1 MSIKPWREIAI
12 PHQDVLEGTFQQS
25 EFAADLS
32 RVHQG
37 TASPEYGDPR
47 LFYSRTYITE
57 GMRLLLD
64 SVIKRLSGRGGD
76 PVIQLQTAFGGGK
89 THTMLA
95 VYHLASGKVPVSE
108 LQGLGPIVDAAG
120 VIEVPMAR
128 VVVLDGNELSPN
140 QPRNH
145 NGVLINTMW
154 GELAWQ
160 LGQAEAYNIVKEA
173 DVSGT
178 SPGKGVLAEL
188 LGRYSPCVIL
198 IDELVAYLRQFEEG
212 RTYAGG
218 TFDSNL
224 SFIQALTEAL
234 KAVPNAMMLASLP
247 ESHAE
252 LGGIRGQQALD
263 ALEKYFGR
271 VQALWKPVATEEAF
285 EIVRRRLFTT
295 ITDVRAVEEVC
306 RAYAEMYVQN
316 SADFPS
322 ETQESRYFDRL
333 KQSYPIHP
341 EVFDRLYEDWSSL
354 DKFQRTRG
362 VLKLMAK
369 VIHQL
374 WTEGNASPM
383 IQAGDLPLYNHDVRN
398 EMVYYLPQGWDPV
411 LERDVD
417 GQRADTVYIDRDS
430 RFGAYQ
436 AARRVAR
443 TIFLG
448 SAPSVTVQSQR
459 GVDQTRILLGCV
471 QPGQT
476 ISVYKDVLRRMSDRL
491 HYLNNVNNRYYYDTR
506 PNLRR
511 EMEERKHRFTDTDS
525 EIRTRLGK
533 LLKTS
538 REFSGVHIFTPSA
551 DVPDDEELRLVVLP
565 TNAAYSRSKH
575 NQAEVYAREILTKRG
590 MQPRNYQNRLIFL
603 AADYEAMQR
612 LRDSVRSLLAWQSIL
627 SDIKEMRLN
636 LDLVQQ
642 KQAKEQFDRTQE
654 IVTRILRETY
664 KWLLVP
670 YQEARKGQGVTDVA
684 WETIS
689 IQPNANDVMA
699 EIVHKLKE
707 NELLI
712 STWSPIHLSTMLKT
726 WFWKEDIPEVSALDV
741 WKKTCQ
747 YLYLPRLSNQE
758 VYRQAIEVGLR
769 SRDFFGVAYG
779 RNGEQY
785 QGFVLGQS
793 TSVIIDNSTLLIHP
807 NIAQGYYEA
816 QKQANTETRAQ
827 STNTATNAKSTVGT
841 SPTGQNASNF
851 TYITGLGGGNSLGGV
866 SIVNDVKQTTIKRRF
881 YGRVE
886 LNPIT
891 AKLDFAKI
899 YDEVLSHFARKHDA
913 NVVITI
919 EVESTS
925 TNGFD
930 ETFQRIIRENG
941 GQLKFSTTEFEE
953 E

>member
-1 MSIKPWREIAI
+1 MSLKPWREIAI
-12 PHQDVLEGTFQQS
+12 PHQDVLQGTFQQS

-37 TASPEYGDPR
+37 SASEEYGDPK
-47 LFYSRTYITE
+47 LFYSRTFITE

-64 SVIKRLSGRGGD
+64 SVIKRLCGRGGD

-95 VYHLASGKVPVSE
+95 VYHLACGKTPLSE
-108 LQGLGPIVDAAG
+108 LQGLASIVDAAG
-120 VIEVPMAR
+120 IMDVPKAR

-140 QPRNH
+140 QTRNR
-145 NGVLINTMW
+145 NGTLVHTMW

-160 LGQAEAYNIVKEA
+160 LGRIEAYNIVKEA
-173 DVSGT
+173 DISGT
-178 SPGKGVLAEL
+178 SPGKAVLADL
-188 LGRYSPCVIL
+188 LSKYSPCVIL

-234 KAVPNAMMLASLP
+234 KAVPQAMMLASLP

-252 LGGIRGQQALD
+252 LGGVRGQQTLD

-285 EIVRRRLFTT
+285 EIVRRRLFTN
-295 ITDVRAVEEVC
+295 IADVHTVEEVC
-306 RAYAEMYVQN
+306 RAYAELYVQN
-316 SADFPS
+316 SAEFPT
-322 ETQESRYFDRL
+322 ETQESRYLHRL

-383 IQAGDLPLYNHDVRN
+383 IQCSDLPLYDQDVRN

-417 GQRADTVYIDRDS
+417 GHRSETVTIDRDS

-448 SAPSVTVQSQR
+448 SAPSVTLQSQR

-476 ISVYKDVLRRMSDRL
+476 ISVYKDVLRRMSDVL
-491 HYLNNVNNRYYYDTR
+491 HYLNNVNNRFYYDTR

-511 EMEERKHRFTDTDS
+511 EMEERKRRFTDTDS

-533 LLKTS
+533 LLDTR
-538 REFSGVHIFTPSA
+538 REFTGVHIFTPSA

-565 TNAAYSRSKH
+565 TNATYSRSEH
-575 NQAEVYAREILTKRG
+575 NQAEVFAKEILTKRG
-590 MQPRNYQNRLIFL
+590 SQPRSHQNRLIFL

-612 LRDSVRSLLAWQSIL
+612 LRENIRTLLSWQSIVG
-627 SDIKEMRLN
+627 DIKDARLN
-636 LDLVQQ
+636 LDRVQQ
-642 KQAKEQFDRTQE
+642 KQAEEQLTRSQD
-654 IVTRILRETY
+654 IVTRTLREAY

-670 YQEARKGQGVTDVA
+670 FQEARQGQGVTEVDYEA
-684 WETIS
+684 IS
-689 IQPNANDVMA
+689 IQPNASDTMV
-699 EIVHKLKE
+699 EIVNKLKE
-707 NELLI
+707 DGLLI
-712 STWSPIHLSTMLKT
+712 TTWAPVHLNSMLKT
-726 WFWKEDIPEVSALDV
+726 WFWRDDLDAPALDV

-747 YLYLPRLSNQE
+747 YLYLPRLHNQE
-758 VYRQAIEVGLR
+758 VYRQAIDAGVR

-779 RNGEQY
+779 RDGEQY
-785 QGFVLGQS
+785 LGFELEQS
-793 TSVIIDNSTLLIHP
+793 ISVILDGTTILIQP
-807 NIAQGYYEA
+807 TIAQAYDAVQKRLKEQREA
-816 QKQANTETRAQ
+816 EQRRGTT
-827 STNTATNAKSTVGT
+827 TTITGATTTVGPT
-841 SPTGQNASNF
+841 SGHTHPVGTLNPDPR
-851 TYITGLGGGNSLGGV
+851 GGTLV
-866 SIVNDVKQTTIKRRF
+866 RPPVQTAKRRF
-881 YGRVE
+881 YGKVQ
-886 LNPIT
+886 LSPHT
-891 AKLDFAKI
+891 AKMDFAKI
-899 YDEVLSHFARKHDA
+899 YEEVLSHFALKHDGT
-913 NVVITI
+913 VTISI
-919 EVESTS
+919 EVEASS
-925 TNGFD
+925 SGGFD
-930 ETFQRIIRENG
+930 ESFQRIIRENG
-941 GQLKFSTTEFEE
+941 GQLRFTTTEFEE

>member
-12 PHQDVLEGTFQQS
+12 PHQDVLQGTFQQS

-32 RVHQG
+32 LVHKG
-37 TASPEYGDPR
+37 TASIEYTDPK

-95 VYHLASGKVPVSE
+95 VYHLVSGKVPVSE
-108 LQGLGPIVDAAG
+108 LQGISSIVDATG
-120 VIEVPMAR
+120 IMDVPKAR

-140 QPRNH
+140 QTRNIDGTLVH
-145 NGVLINTMW
+145 TMW

-160 LGQAEAYNIVKEA
+160 LGQAEAYELVK
-173 DVSGT
+173 DGDISGT
-178 SPGKGVLAEL
+178 SPGKAVLAEL
-188 LGRYSPCVIL
+188 LSKYSPCVIL

-234 KAVPNAMMLASLP
+234 KAAPQAMLLASLP

-285 EIVRRRLFTT
+285 EIVRRRLFTN
-295 ITDVRAVEEVC
+295 ITDGHTVEEVC
-306 RAYAEMYVQN
+306 RAYAELYIQN
-316 SADFPS
+316 SAEFPT
-322 ETQESRYFDRL
+322 ETQESRYLDRL
-333 KQSYPIHP
+333 MQSYPIHP

-383 IQAGDLPLYNHDVRN
+383 IQCSDLPLNDQDVRN
-398 EMVYYLPQGWDPV
+398 ELVYYLPQGWDPV

-417 GQRADTVYIDRDS
+417 GHRSETVILDKDS

-448 SAPSVTVQSQR
+448 SAPSVSLQSQR

-476 ISVYKDVLRRMSDRL
+476 ISVYKDVLRRMSDVL
-491 HYLNNVNNRYYYDTR
+491 HYLNNVNDRFYYDTR

-511 EMEERKHRFTDTDS
+511 EMEDRKSRFKDTDS
-525 EIRTRLGK
+525 EIRTRLSK
-533 LLKTS
+533 LLETR
-538 REFSGVHIFTPSA
+538 REFTGVHIFTPSA

-565 TNAAYSRSKH
+565 TNGAYNRSEH
-575 NQAEVYAREILTKRG
+575 NQAQVFAEDVLTKRG
-590 MQPRNYQNRLIFL
+590 NQPRSHQNRLIFL
-603 AADYEAMQR
+603 AADYEALQR
-612 LRDSVRSLLAWQSIL
+612 LRDSIRILLSWQSIVV
-627 SDIKEMRLN
+627 DIKDARLN
-636 LDLVQQ
+636 LDRVQQ
-642 KQAKEQFDRTQE
+642 KQAEEQLARSQE
-654 IVTRILRETY
+654 IVARTLREAY

-670 YQEARKGQGVTDVA
+670 YQEARQGKGVSDVV
-684 WETIS
+684 WEAIS
-689 IQPNANDVMA
+689 IQPNANDTML
-699 EIVHKLKE
+699 EIVSKLKE

-712 STWSPIHLSTMLKT
+712 TMWSPVHLHTMLNT
-726 WFWKEDIPEVSALDV
+726 WFWKDELKDVPALDV

-747 YLYLPRLSNQE
+747 YLYLPRLHNQA
-758 VYRQAIEVGLR
+758 VYRQAIDAGLR
-769 SRDFFGVAYG
+769 SIDFFGVAYG
-779 RNGEQY
+779 REGEKY
-785 QGFVLGQS
+785 QGFILEQSVNVLLDG
-793 TSVIIDNSTLLIHP
+793 TVLLIHP
-807 NIAQGYYEA
+807 SVAQAYDA
-816 QKQANTETRAQ
+816 VQKQIK
-827 STNTATNAKSTVGT
+827 AKQEAELRGGTTTV
-841 SPTGQNASNF
+841 S
-851 TYITGLGGGNSLGGV
+851 ITGEGIPAVGPGV
-866 SIVNDVKQTTIKRRF
+866 DPNRPISPINPVPPVVIPPIQVVKQRF
-881 YGRVE
+881 YGKVQ
-886 LNPIT
+886 LTSTT
-891 AKLDFAKI
+891 AKMDFAKI
-899 YDEVLSHFARKHDA
+899 YDEVLSHFALKHDGT
-913 NVVITI
+913 VTI
-919 EVESTS
+919 SIEIEATS
-925 TNGFD
+925 AGGFD
-930 ETFQRIIRENG
+930 EAFQRIIRENG
-941 GQLKFSTTEFEE
+941 GQLRFTSTEFEE
-953 E
+953 N